1 MKIKTLGIERLA
13 YCRYRNDVLLDSKRV
28 LFITQS
34 VEINDTFFSKN
45 YKANRKIVLMIAFAS
60 T

>member
-13 YCRYRNDVLLDSKRV
+13 YCRNRYDVPDSKRV

-34 VEINDTFFSKN
+34 VEINDTIFSRTF
-45 YKANRKIVLMIAFAS
+45 KANRKSVLMIAFAS

>member
-13 YCRYRNDVLLDSKRV
+13 YCRYRYDVLDSKGV

-34 VEINDTFFSKN
+34 VEINDTFFSRN
-45 YKANRKIVLMIAFAS
+45 FKANRKIVLMIAFAS

>member
-1 MKIKTLGIERLA
+1 MKMKTLGIERLA

-28 LFITQS
+28 LFITHS
-34 VEINDTFFSKN
+34 VEINDTFFSRN
-45 YKANRKIVLMIAFAS
+45 FKANRKIVLMIAFAS